1 MSNPARQTALTA
13 LRRFLGAV
21 PISLMALA
29 CVLMLAA
36 VVLVAERA
44 VADPLSSGAPSNAGY
59 GRSLGAENH
68 GVNPGSTS
76 LRAGRT
82 VINGRILLGEAS
94 STLSGSL
101 GTSIETSQYGGGFAV
116 GNQLNVIVQGDWN
129 IVVIDSTQINNGDV
143 TAGVSTE
150 QDENNDDQ

>member
-44 VADPLSSGAPSNAGY
+44 VADPLSSGAPSNAG
-59 GRSLGAENH
+59 
-68 GVNPGSTS
+68 
-76 LRAGRT
+76 
-82 VINGRILLGEAS
+82 
-94 STLSGSL
+94 
-101 GTSIETSQYGGGFAV
+101 
-116 GNQLNVIVQGDWN
+116 
-129 IVVIDSTQINNGDV
+129 
-143 TAGVSTE
+143 
-150 QDENNDDQ
+150 